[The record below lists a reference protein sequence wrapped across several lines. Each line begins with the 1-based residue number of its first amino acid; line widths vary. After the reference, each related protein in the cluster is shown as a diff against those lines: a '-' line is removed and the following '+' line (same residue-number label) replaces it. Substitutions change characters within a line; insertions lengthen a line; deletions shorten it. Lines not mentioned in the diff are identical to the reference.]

1 MMESIRTIT
10 TGFLGLGN
18 IGAGV
23 WRLIEQTRGEIAA
36 REGVRFSV
44 KRVLV
49 RDTLKRRDV
58 SVPKPILTT
67 DADDVLSDPDITLVV
82 EALGGEQ
89 PAADY
94 IRRALISGK
103 SVVTANK
110 LALATHWQ
118 ELLET
123 ACVSGSC
130 LYFEP
135 GVCGAIPVIRA
146 ITDSLQAN
154 TIERLYGIIN
164 GTTNYILSQ
173 MSAPYAGQG
182 PAPSAGGLS
191 GQCGVSYADALF
203 EAQRLGLAEPDP
215 TADVEGGDAACK
227 LSILATLAFRAHVP
241 LEGLFRR
248 GITTITPV
256 DVAYGRELG
265 YAIKLLAVAKRVG
278 DKVEARVHP
287 TFVPL
292 SHPLASVN
300 GSLNAVYLYGH
311 ACGELMFYGRGA
323 GDAPTASA
331 VVSDMIAAARSG
343 CRGGERAY
351 RMTGT
356 VAMETDW
363 VSRYFIRLQAVDQ
376 PGVLGAI
383 AGILGRHGVSIASMR
398 QTTGDGRAPL
408 LFVTHMARE
417 SDVRSA
423 LGEIDE
429 SLAAIENV
437 IYVEEGI

>member
-1 MMESIRTIT
+1 MANQKDSIRKIT
-10 TGFLGLGN
+10 VGFLGLGN

-23 WRLIEQTRGEIAA
+23 WRLIGEMRDEIAA
-36 REGVRFSV
+36 REGVEFNV
-44 KRVLV
+44 KKVLV
-49 RDTLKRRDV
+49 RDTLKRRSV
-58 SVPKPILTT
+58 VVPKSLLTT
-67 DADDVLSDPDITLVV
+67 DVSDVLDDSEITLIV

-89 PAADY
+89 PAAEY
-94 IRRALISGK
+94 IRRALVAGK

-123 ACVSGSC
+123 AHATGSC

-135 GVCGAIPVIRA
+135 GVCGAIPVIRTV
-146 ITDSLQAN
+146 TDSLQAN
-154 TIERLYGIIN
+154 RIERLYGIIN

-173 MSAPYAGQG
+173 MSAKDQ
-182 PAPSAGGLS
+182 
-191 GQCGVSYADALF
+191 SYADALF

-227 LSILATLAFRAHVP
+227 LSILSTLAFRAHVP

-248 GITTITPV
+248 GITTITPI

-265 YAIKLLAVAKRVG
+265 YAIKLLAVAKREG
-278 DKVEARVHP
+278 GKVQARVHP

-292 SHPLASVN
+292 THPLASVN

-311 ACGELMFYGRGA
+311 ACGELMLYGRGA

-331 VVSDMIAAARSG
+331 VVSDMLAAARTDCVNGS
-343 CRGGERAY
+343 EAY
-351 RMTGT
+351 QMTGS
-356 VAMETDW
+356 VIMDDDW
-363 VSRYFIRLQAVDQ
+363 ESRYFIRLQAVDQ
-376 PGVLGAI
+376 PGVLGSI
-383 AGILGRHGVSIASMR
+383 AGILGKHGVSIASMR
-398 QTTGDGRAPL
+398 QTTGEERAPL

-417 SDVRSA
+417 RDVRAA
-423 LGEIDE
+423 LNEIDE
-429 SLAAIENV
+429 SLATIENV
-437 IYVEEGI
+437 IYVEEGL

>member
-1 MMESIRTIT
+1 MDAIRTIT

-23 WRLIEQTRGEIAA
+23 WRLLDEMGEEIAA
-36 REGVRFSV
+36 REGVRFRV
-44 KRVLV
+44 KKALV

-58 SVPKPILTT
+58 SAPPSVLTAS
-67 DADDVLSDPDITLVV
+67 ADDVLDDPDIELVV

-89 PAADY
+89 PAAEY
-94 IRRALISGK
+94 IRRALTSGK

-123 ACVSGSC
+123 ARATGSC

-135 GVCGAIPVIRA
+135 GVCGAIPVIRT

-154 TIERLYGIIN
+154 RVERLYGIIN
-164 GTTNYILSQ
+164 GTTNYILSK
-173 MSAPYAGQG
+173 MSAPFAGQG
-182 PAPSAGGLS
+182 SAS
-191 GQCGVSYADALF
+191 GATGSRGVSYADALY

-227 LSILATLAFRAHVP
+227 LSILSTLAFRAHVP

-265 YAIKLLAVAKRVG
+265 YALKLLAVAKRDG
-278 DKVEARVHP
+278 DRVQARVHP

-311 ACGELMFYGRGA
+311 ACGELMLYGRGA

-331 VVSDMIAAARSG
+331 VVSDMIAAVREG
-343 CRGGERAY
+343 CVGGGDAY
-351 RMTGT
+351 RMTGK
-356 VAMETDW
+356 VVMETDW
-363 VSRYFIRLQAVDQ
+363 ESRYFIRMLAVDR

-383 AGILGRHGVSIASMR
+383 AGILGRHGVSIASLR
-398 QTTGDGRAPL
+398 QTVGNGRAPL
-408 LFVTHMARE
+408 LFVTHIARE
-417 SDVRSA
+417 SDVRAA
-423 LGEIDE
+423 LSEIDE

-437 IYVEEGI
+437 IYVEEGL